1 MSSSRF
7 EMIRAVLK
15 PPVRLVAITFGDERP
30 ARARYDDEF
39 ASLDE
44 AYAGFREKMP
54 LGRWTVWLRG
64 SGGQIIGVDSQ
75 LWEKA
80 MGKTV
85 KG

>member
-15 PPVRLVAITFGDERP
+15 PPVHLLAITFGEERP
-30 ARARYDDEF
+30 AKSQYDIEF
-39 ASLDE
+39 LSLAE

-54 LGRWTVWLRG
+54 LGRWTVWLKG
-64 SGGQIIGVDSQ
+64 ASGQTIGVDSE
-75 LWEKA
+75 LWERA

-85 KG
+85 K